1 MNKRGFSAVFLT
13 LILGSMVTLALTF
26 VHAAA
31 QKAGEST
38 ADSVFRLAALSVLGE
53 YDLNLYERYGILAHG
68 RSEEEIDQL
77 IRMYANTTFRNQRP
91 MDLIRNNLESVEVS
105 LKKYSLMDRERMER
119 ELSEI
124 MVFQL
129 ARDKMKGGEPEES
142 RADNRPARELKNQKI
157 LQSLPSGGKDNL
169 TLLSQSIL
177 NLTPKNLEGFL
188 TNGHR
193 YYLTNQYIKAYFSHD
208 KEDKTREYPVFFRNE
223 TEYILYGD
231 FTDRENK
238 KRFLNDFTGLR
249 TALNLIHIL
258 QDPEKMQE
266 LSTLANL
273 TAPGPGSAAAQG
285 VLASAWALSEAWNDR
300 KMLDAGEK
308 IPLLKGKEHWA
319 LSIDNIHRME
329 GGILFPAVR
338 DGKDYAG
345 YLELFVAISSQ
356 EKKLFRIM
364 DLIQINMKLQT
375 DSRFSLAEC
384 YKGFDFLAT
393 VNGKAY
399 YVEKSY

>member
-1 MNKRGFSAVFLT
+1 MSKRGFSAVFLT

-53 YDLNLYERYGILAHG
+53 YDLELYQRYGILAHG

-77 IRMYANTTFRNQRP
+77 IQMYANTTFRNKRP
-91 MDLIRNNLESVEVS
+91 MDLIRSDLQAVEVS
-105 LKKYSLMDRERMER
+105 LKQYSLMDRERMEK

-124 MVFQL
+124 MVFRL
-129 ARDKMKGGEPEES
+129 AKEKMKGPGPPITAE
-142 RADNRPARELKNQKI
+142 NRPNRELKNQKI
-157 LQSLPSGGKDNL
+157 IHSLPSEGKDNL
-169 TLLSQSIL
+169 TLLTQAIL
-177 NLTPKNLEGFL
+177 NLTPENLESLL
-188 TNGHR
+188 TKGHR
-193 YYLTNQYIKAYFSHD
+193 YYLINEYIKAYFNHD
-208 KEDKTREYPVFFRNE
+208 KEGKSGEYPTFFRNE
-223 TEYILYGD
+223 IEYILYGD
-231 FTDRENK
+231 FADQENK

-249 TALNLIHIL
+249 AALNLIHIL
-258 QDPEKMQE
+258 KDPEKMEE

-273 TAPGPGSAAAQG
+273 TAPGPGAPAAQG

-300 KMLDAGEK
+300 KLLDAGEK

-319 LSIDNIHRME
+319 LSIDNLHRME
-329 GGILFPAVR
+329 GGIIFPAIR
-338 DGKDYAG
+338 DGKDYAE
-345 YLELFVAISSQ
+345 YMELFLAFSSQ

-375 DSRFSLAEC
+375 DRHFSLAGR
-384 YKGFDFLAT
+384 YKGFEFRAT

>member
-1 MNKRGFSAVFLT
+1 MSKRGFSAVFLT
-13 LILGSMVTLALTF
+13 LILGSMVTLTLTF

-53 YDLNLYERYGILAHG
+53 YDLELYQRYGILAHG
-68 RSEEEIDQL
+68 RSEDEIDRL
-77 IRMYANTTFRNQRP
+77 IRMYADTTFRNKRP
-91 MDLIRNNLESVEVS
+91 MDLIRSDLQSVEAS
-105 LKKYSLMDRERMER
+105 LKQYSLLDRERMEK

-124 MVFQL
+124 MVFRL
-129 ARDKMKGGEPEES
+129 AREKLKGPEPAIPEG
-142 RADNRPARELKNQKI
+142 DRPTRELKNQKI
-157 LQSLPSGGKDNL
+157 IQSLPSEGKDNL
-169 TLLSQSIL
+169 TLLTQAIL
-177 NLTPKNLEGFL
+177 SLTPENLEGL
-188 TNGHR
+188 MTKGHR
-193 YYLTNQYIKAYFSHD
+193 HYLINQYIKSHFNHD
-208 KEDKTREYPVFFRNE
+208 KEDKSREYPTFFRNE

-231 FTDRENK
+231 FSDLENK
-238 KRFLNDFTGLR
+238 KRFLNDFIGLR

-258 QDPEKMQE
+258 NDPEKMQE

-273 TAPGPGSAAAQG
+273 TAPGPGAPAAQG

-308 IPLLKGKEHWA
+308 IPILKGKEHWA
-319 LSIDNIHRME
+319 LSIENIHRME

-338 DGKDYAG
+338 EGKDYAG
-345 YLELFVAISSQ
+345 YLELFLVFSSQ
-356 EKKLFRIM
+356 EKKLSRIM

-375 DSRFSLAEC
+375 DSRFSLAGR
-384 YKGFDFLAT
+384 YKGFEFRAM
-393 VNGKAY
+393 VNGKVY